1 MVAVALVGPLQIRLS
16 ACNLF
21 QDTHTQ
27 EKKRKHFVNCMSEI
41 ADT

>member
-1 MVAVALVGPLQIRLS
+1 MVAVALVGPFPIRLS
-16 ACNLF
+16 SGNLI

-27 EKKRKHFVNCMSEI
+27 EEKRKHSVNCMSEI